1 MDTAGFIEQIKAQTN
16 RSGELA
22 NRRDGVRD
30 GLTELK
36 SALKRISQARVVY
49 ENTSEEVSIA
59 RLFYDMTSRGVSF
72 ENFVLSYYLDG
83 VLLNAN
89 TRLAQMTM
97 GRYRL
102 IRKTE
107 GKVDRR
113 SSQGLEL
120 NVYDAYSN
128 TERDVRTLSGGE
140 SFKASLALALG
151 LSDFLLE
158 NRKGIRMDSIF
169 IDEGFGYGWESLYAA
184 LEMIM
189 DLTKGAGS

>member
-1 MDTAGFIEQIKAQTN
+1 
-16 RSGELA
+16 
-22 NRRDGVRD
+22 
-30 GLTELK
+30 
-36 SALKRISQARVVY
+36 
-49 ENTSEEVSIA
+49 
-59 RLFYDMTSRGVSF
+59 MT
-72 ENFVLSYYLDG
+72 
-83 VLLNAN
+83 
-89 TRLAQMTM
+89 T

-169 IDEGFGYGWESLYAA
+169 IDEGFGTLDQESLYAA

-189 DLTKGAGS
+189 DLNQRGRIVGIISHVEELKGMISSKFLVENFGAKGSKVRYVNQLMGS